1 MNKLRLSVIT
11 LMLLS
16 QSIYATDI
24 IKEGQEYPIEK
35 LKEQNKK
42 IIKMVVEEISKTLPQ
57 KVDKYTEMTKIRD
70 ENLTLIYTFEINT
83 GAKNDEAV
91 KKEDKERMKKAV
103 TKGVCQSSKRF
114 IEAGV
119 SLTYEYLSATSKKEL
134 FFFHMNKSI
143 CKELKND

>member
-1 MNKLRLSVIT
+1 MNKLLLSTIT
-11 LMLLS
+11 LLLLG
-16 QSIYATDI
+16 QSIYATDV

-35 LKEQNKK
+35 IREQNKQ

-57 KVDKYTEMTKIRD
+57 KVDQYTAMTKVRD

-83 GAKNDEAV
+83 GAKSDEAV
-91 KKEDKERMKKAV
+91 QKEDKDRMKKAV

-119 SLTYEYLSATSKKEL
+119 SLKYEYLSATSKKEL
-134 FFFHMNKSI
+134 FTFQMNEHI
-143 CKELKND
+143 CKEFKND